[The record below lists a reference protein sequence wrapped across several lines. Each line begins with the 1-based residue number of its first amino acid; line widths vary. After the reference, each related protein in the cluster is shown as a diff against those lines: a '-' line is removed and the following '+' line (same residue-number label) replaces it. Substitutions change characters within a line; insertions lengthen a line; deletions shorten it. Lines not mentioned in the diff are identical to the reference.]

1 MRGLSLL
8 ASLLTILTAFA
19 ILPVRPVMADPDII
33 IRFESSSTDGKMVD
47 SSNALRSTELQVISE
62 RATAE
67 ACFTFNRPLDRSPK
81 LNLENFVAVE
91 PKVAIAASV
100 RDSTLCIEGLLH
112 GETYKVRLLSGLP
125 GVGGKLETAEEHE
138 VKVGNMRPS
147 VTFASSGRI
156 LPRLDSK
163 GLPIQSVNVAS
174 VHLAIA
180 RINDRNLI
188 EQARVDGGAG
198 DWSTA
203 LTVGESQG
211 ELAWEGDLM
220 VEKVPNQPVVTALPL
235 AQTIGKLRPGLY
247 FATIISADGVA
258 LRNENDYGKK
268 PTNQWFV
275 VSDLGLSSFI
285 GEDGALVQVRS
296 LKTTQPLADVDVV
309 LIARNNKIL
318 MRARSDRQG
327 FAKFAPGMLRGK
339 GGNRAAAIYAYGGN
353 GEFSYVGL
361 DGPALDLSDRGVG
374 GRPLPGPLDVL
385 AFSERGIYRPGE
397 TAHVTILLR
406 DDRGKAVE
414 HLPLI
419 AKLLDPSGTEVEAH
433 KLTDQGGGGYRLDLP
448 FAVSTK
454 SGQWTVTAQA
464 TADGAPIGSVSFQV
478 ADFVP
483 PRIEFDLTAPAK
495 IVAKDKPLDIDV
507 AARFLYGAAAADLKG
522 ELAVVVRRA
531 AKPYPAFA
539 DYQFGEEQDRDNP
552 PVQLDPVKFK
562 TDAVGKADTQFVL
575 PALPD
580 TSQPLEAVVHASL
593 FDIGGRPVEK
603 TMTLPVESHP
613 FAIGIKPNFD
623 SDYIGGDSVAG
634 FSVIAV
640 DPAGARIARKGLTW
654 VLYKVFYEWRYY
666 ESINGEPR
674 WEQVERDSPALAG
687 GVVDIAADQPV
698 ALSHEVGNGYF
709 RFEVFDQESG
719 VASSVGFYAGWW
731 GETGRT
737 ARAPD
742 QVSLSTDRT
751 VFAPGETARLF
762 VKPPYDADVLFTLV
776 DRGVRRTFSR
786 KVGAAGADVSFDI
799 PEDAS
804 AGVYMVATAFAAPD
818 GKQTRLPRRAIGTFW
833 LPIDSKLHRLDLSV
847 DLPDVVTPRQTL
859 TVPVSVQG
867 AVPGET
873 VHVVLSAVDDGVL
886 QLTAYETPDPLGYFF
901 GRQRLGVDI
910 RDLYSALIDPLG
922 AKAGTVRSGGDQAPQ
937 SRQLGNAPKRNTE
950 VVALYSG
957 IVAVDADGKAR
968 IPLQLPDFNGRLRLM
983 AAAWSATRV
992 GGMERMLTVRAPM
1005 VAELSL
1011 PLYLAPGD
1019 HSTAVLSLTNLD
1031 AKPGNYFA
1039 KLVTEGPIGASG
1051 RPSATVPIRLDQGG
1065 AVRAPFK
1072 LIASAPGDGQLR
1084 LEVTG
1089 PDDLNLVRNWH
1100 IAIRPQNPIDIKRQ
1114 IATLPPGADFKLDWA
1129 TAAGMFRDTAR
1140 LNLTVNAVP
1149 DFDAP
1154 GLVGTLSRD
1163 PYWWCS
1169 NVVSRYVP
1177 LLYNGDV
1184 YQQLGLGDKAK
1195 QEERM
1200 EEGIREILGYQVA
1213 RGTFAP
1219 GWWYLDESEEEWLT
1233 GYVLDFLTRA
1243 REQGFDVPDL
1253 AYSRGIRWMT
1263 RFVSQ
1268 DRNSDHDLGVE
1279 AYAYYVLARAHAM
1292 DAGRLRRFF
1301 EAKGKDLPTA
1311 LARAQ
1316 VGAALARLGD
1326 LESAKAA
1333 FDALDNSDHDLLT
1346 LVGGVSGR
1354 SLDDYASPIRDRA
1367 AVIALMAESGVV
1379 DRNRI
1384 TALAVALAKEAA
1396 GTRIMSAQELAWLLY
1411 LSDDLRGM
1419 AAPVSVSIDGQPAGA
1434 KDSRQPV
1441 FRRFDGETDARDL
1454 LATLH
1459 NDGVT
1464 PLYLS
1469 VSAVGNPLGDLPAL
1483 ENGFEIKRRI
1493 VDRFGNDID
1502 LDAIKQNDLLVVIIE
1517 GRRLNEE
1524 GGQTTVADMLPAGL
1538 EIQNVPLDAGKRT
1551 EDLAWLDE
1559 LSRLQQ
1565 KEYRED
1571 RFVATADISR
1581 YYWRYRGQ
1589 FRMAYMVRAVTPG
1602 DYVIPGIYV
1611 EDLYRPNVFSRGPA
1625 EHLKIL
1631 PN

>member
-1 MRGLSLL
+1 MRGFRLL
-8 ASLLTILTAFA
+8 ASLLTFLALLAATPA
-19 ILPVRPVMADPDII
+19 VADPDII

-91 PKVAIAASV
+91 PQVAIAASV

-112 GETYKVRLLSGLP
+112 GETYKIRLLSGLP

-138 VKVGNMRPS
+138 VKVGSMRPS
-147 VTFASSGRI
+147 VIFASNGTV

-163 GLPIQSVNVAS
+163 GLPIQTVNVAS
-174 VHLAIA
+174 VHIAIA

-188 EQARVDGGAG
+188 DRVQSSGFG
-198 DWSTA
+198 DWWTA

-211 ELAWEGDLM
+211 ELVWEGDLA
-220 VEKVPNQPVVTALPL
+220 VEKVPNRPVVTALPL
-235 AQTIGKLRPGLY
+235 TQTVGKLRPGLY
-247 FATIISADGVA
+247 FATILSADGVA
-258 LRNENDYGKK
+258 LRNEDDYRKK
-268 PTNQWFV
+268 PANQWFV
-275 VSDLGLSSFI
+275 VSDLGLSSFV
-285 GEDGALVQVRS
+285 GDDGALVQVRS

-318 MRARSDRQG
+318 SRARSDRQG
-327 FAKFAPGMLRGK
+327 FARFAPGMLRGK
-339 GGNRAAAIYAYGGN
+339 GGNRAAAIYAYGGK
-353 GEFSYVGL
+353 GEFSYIGL
-361 DGPALDLSDRGVG
+361 EGPALDLSDRGVG

-397 TAHVTILLR
+397 TAHVTLLLR
-406 DDRGKAVE
+406 DDHGRAVE

-419 AKLLDPSGTEVEAH
+419 AKLLDPTGTEVESH
-433 KLTDQGGGGYRLDLP
+433 NLTDQGGGGYRLDLP
-448 FAVSTK
+448 FAVSAK

-464 TADGAPIGSVSFQV
+464 TSEGEGIGSVSFQV

-483 PRIEFDLTAPAK
+483 PRIEFDLTSPAR
-495 IVAKDKPLDIDV
+495 IVAKDQPVDIDV
-507 AARFLYGAAAADLKG
+507 AARFLYGAPAADLNG
-522 ELAVVVRRA
+522 ELSVVLRRA
-531 AKPYPAFA
+531 AKPYPSFA
-539 DYQFGEEQDRDNP
+539 DYQFGEEQDRGTP
-552 PVQLDPVKFK
+552 PVQVDPVKFK
-562 TDAVGKADTQFVL
+562 TDGEGKSDTQFTL
-575 PALPD
+575 PALPA

-603 TMTLPVESHP
+603 SMTLPVESHP
-613 FAIGIKPNFD
+613 YAIGIKPNFD

-640 DPAGARIARKGLTW
+640 DPSGQRIARKGLTW
-654 VLYKVFYEWRYY
+654 VLYEVFYEWREYQ
-666 ESINGEPR
+666 SINGDWDWQR
-674 WEQVERDSPALAG
+674 VERDSPALAG
-687 GVVDIAADQPV
+687 GVIDIAADQPIE
-698 ALSHEVGNGYF
+698 LSHEVGNGQF
-709 RFEVFDQESG
+709 RFEVFDQDSG
-719 VASSVGFYAGWW
+719 VVSSVAFYAGWW
-731 GETGRT
+731 GDTGRS

-742 QVSLSTDRT
+742 QVSLSSDRA
-751 VFAPGETARLF
+751 VFAPGETTRLF
-762 VKPPYDADVLFTLV
+762 VKPPYDADVLFSLV
-776 DRGVRRTFSR
+776 DRGVRRSFSR
-786 KVGAAGADVSFDI
+786 KISAAGADVSFDI
-799 PEDAS
+799 PEDAR
-804 AGVYMVATAFAAPD
+804 AGIYMVATAFAAPD
-818 GKQTRLPRRAIGTFW
+818 GKQTRLPRRAIGTYW
-833 LPIDSKLHRLDLSV
+833 LPIDPKVNRLDVAV
-847 DLPDVVTPRQTL
+847 DLPEVVTPRQTL

-867 AVPGET
+867 AAPGEA

-886 QLTAYETPDPLGYFF
+886 QLTAYQTPDPLDYFF
-901 GRQRLGVDI
+901 GKQRLGVDI
-910 RDLYSALIDPLG
+910 RDLYSTLIDPLG
-922 AKAGTVRSGGDQAPQ
+922 AKAGTVRSGGDAAPQ

-957 IVAVDADGKAR
+957 IVTVDKDGKAR
-968 IPLQLPDFNGRLRLM
+968 IPLELPDFNGRLRLM
-983 AAAWSATRV
+983 VEAWSTTKV

-1005 VAELSL
+1005 VAELAL

-1031 AKPGNYFA
+1031 AKPGDYFA
-1039 KLVTEGPIGASG
+1039 KLVTDGPVGALG
-1051 RPSATVPIRLDQGG
+1051 RPSAATPIRLGQGD
-1065 AVRAPFK
+1065 ALRAAFG
-1072 LIASAPGDGQLR
+1072 LVASGPGDGKLQ

-1089 PDDLNLVRNWH
+1089 PDGFSLVRNWH
-1100 IAIRPQNPIDIKRQ
+1100 IAVRPQNPIDIKRQ

-1129 TAAGMFRDTAR
+1129 AAAGMFRDTAR
-1140 LNLTVNAVP
+1140 LNLTVSSVP

-1195 QEERM
+1195 QKARM
-1200 EEGIREILGYQVA
+1200 EEGIRDILGYQVA

-1219 GWWYLDESEEEWLT
+1219 GWWYLDEAEEEWLT
-1233 GYVLDFLTRA
+1233 GYVLDFMTRA
-1243 REQGFDVPDL
+1243 REQGFEVPSL

-1263 RFVSQ
+1263 RFVAQ

-1316 VGAALARLGD
+1316 IGAALARLGD
-1326 LESAKAA
+1326 LESAKLA

-1396 GTRIMSAQELAWLLY
+1396 ETRIMSAQELAWLLY
-1411 LSDDLRGM
+1411 LSNDLRAM
-1419 AAPVSVSIDGQPAGA
+1419 AAPIAVSLDGEPAGDKA
-1434 KDSRQPV
+1434 SRQPV
-1441 FRRFDGETDARDL
+1441 FRRFDGEADARDL

-1459 NDGVT
+1459 NDGDA

-1469 VSAVGNPLGDLPAL
+1469 VSAVGNPLGELPAV
-1483 ENGFEIKRRI
+1483 ENGFDIKRRI
-1493 VDRFGNDID
+1493 VDRFGNDVD
-1502 LDAIKQNDLLVVIIE
+1502 LTAIKQNDLLVVIIE

-1631 PN
+1631 AD